1 MFDIG
6 TGCRQF
12 ATLMALYWRAN
23 AFRSPEVVP
32 VIMPPPADLPGAPP
46 VEPPM
51 APGQENPAAAA
62 AARRA
67 AVPLA
72 LSAWLMTGFGLGFGT
87 GFWARCSESVDRAA
101 SASASVTAVSDSPVS
116 MVAVATWATALAS
129 DANIGPEGVSAK
141 AAVELMSEGPLP
153 PTKGSTRVI
162 TAVKS
167 ATSSAERFI
176 CFPPSHARLYP
187 ECTRCY
193 RIGTPIAYIKQ
204 YRDFAGS
211 LTPVLGVIC
220 VFRRSLSGGQTDRFV
235 PRFTICTR
243 F

>member
-101 SASASVTAVSDSPVS
+101 LASASVTAVSDAPVS
-116 MVAVATWATALAS
+116 MVAVATWATALFFCPLSRVVPVSERAPVTAA
-129 DANIGPEGVSAK
+129 DGPFSGHETGARVT
-141 AAVELMSEGPLP
+141 VEPWMIRG
-153 PTKGSTRVI
+153 
-162 TAVKS
+162 
-167 ATSSAERFI
+167 
-176 CFPPSHARLYP
+176 
-187 ECTRCY
+187 
-193 RIGTPIAYIKQ
+193 
-204 YRDFAGS
+204 
-211 LTPVLGVIC
+211 
-220 VFRRSLSGGQTDRFV
+220 
-235 PRFTICTR
+235 
-243 F
+243 